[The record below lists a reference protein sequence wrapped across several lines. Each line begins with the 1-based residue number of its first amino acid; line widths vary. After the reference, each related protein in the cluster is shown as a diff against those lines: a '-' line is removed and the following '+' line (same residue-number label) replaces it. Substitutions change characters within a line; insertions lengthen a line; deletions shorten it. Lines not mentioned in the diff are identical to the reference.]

1 MKYVFGINKRFI
13 NSKSKKHNKKGR
25 KYYFCY
31 EFDVESGKFRRI
43 RISLFKAI
51 YYKITFVF
59 GLKYR
64 QIKNLYCEDCRKS
77 HDSYVNFWDK
87 DLSCPYC

>member
-1 MKYVFGINKRFI
+1 MKYVFGVNKKFI

-25 KYYFCY
+25 KYFFCY
-31 EFDVESGKFRRI
+31 EFDMESGKFRRI
-43 RISLFKAI
+43 RISLFKAV

-59 GLKYR
+59 GLKS
-64 QIKNLYCEDCRKS
+64 KKVTNVCCKDCGKS
-77 HDSYVNFWDK
+77 YNCYVNFWDK

>member
-1 MKYVFGINKRFI
+1 MKYVIGITKRF
-13 NSKSKKHNKKGR
+13 SYTKSENHTKKGR
-25 KYYFCY
+25 KHFFCY

-43 RISLFKAI
+43 RISLFKAV

-59 GLKYR
+59 GLKTR
-64 QIKNLYCEDCRKS
+64 IVKNLYCRDCRKS

-87 DLSCPYC
+87 DTSCPNC